1 MPVKRCASGAI
12 NPPEVP
18 PGGPVVLSSAS
29 AISDESDLL
38 VLLDYDSLPPL
49 TPSQPPHTDTTTPAA
64 LSRIPGIEPELGT

>member
-1 MPVKRCASGAI
+1 MPVKRRVSSAI

-49 TPSQPPHTDTTTPAA
+49 QIDTTTPVV
-64 LSRIPGIEPELGT
+64 LSHIPAIEPELGT

>member
-1 MPVKRCASGAI
+1 MPVKRCASSAI

-38 VLLDYDSLPPL
+38 VLLDYDNLPPL
-49 TPSQPPHTDTTTPAA
+49 QIDTTTPVG
-64 LSRIPGIEPELGT
+64 LSHIPAIEPELGT

>member
-1 MPVKRCASGAI
+1 MPVKRRVSSAT

-38 VLLDYDSLPPL
+38 VLLDYDNLPPL
-49 TPSQPPHTDTTTPAA
+49 QIDTTTLVGLSHIPA
-64 LSRIPGIEPELGT
+64 IEPELGT